1 MLGVGSRVSGHS
13 SLEGG
18 DVESSPGARIELPGG
33 VGLEAQ

>member
-1 MLGVGSRVSGHS
+1 MRGNS

-18 DVESSPGARIELPGG
+18 DVESSPGGRIELPEG